1 MLSLSRHL
9 SEKVCITVPPSDQ
22 PTRIEVMVVSLNS
35 NKAKPSPRGTSG
47 RGARIG
53 FEADKDAVKIH
64 RKQVQARID
73 RGEPQGK

>member
-35 NKAKPSPRGTSG
+35 NKAKL
-47 RGARIG
+47 G
-53 FEADKDAVKIH
+53 FTAVREVIIH
-64 RKQVQARID
+64 RAEIQERID
-73 RGEPQGK
+73 RERGWQGE